1 MPYTAHPGHLA
12 AVTDSE
18 VKDKTLKCA
27 RFTDEGRLCN
37 ADFTWTAREQLLH
50 KCLGYT
56 SIPKSCPL
64 HKPQRNSSY
73 ANAPCRKVTSGAPE
87 DCDWNDVEKCKLF
100 QAGKCGFG
108 DQCKFSHSETSDEP
122 LAFAHPISMEEE
134 DDTMICWSAIMPE
147 EEEDIDW

>member
-1 MPYTAHPGHLA
+1 VQHEINDLTATRKDLDLRKIEWYDIEELISDAWGTASRRPKSYYDRIIQAEPATQAKPAASTDIVPYTAHPGHLA
-12 AVTDSE
+12 AVTEVE

-27 RFTDEGRLCN
+27 RFTDEGKLCN

-50 KCLGYT
+50 KRLGYT

-87 DCDWNDVEKCKLF
+87 DCD
-100 QAGKCGFG
+100 
-108 DQCKFSHSETSDEP
+108 
-122 LAFAHPISMEEE
+122 
-134 DDTMICWSAIMPE
+134 
-147 EEEDIDW
+147 